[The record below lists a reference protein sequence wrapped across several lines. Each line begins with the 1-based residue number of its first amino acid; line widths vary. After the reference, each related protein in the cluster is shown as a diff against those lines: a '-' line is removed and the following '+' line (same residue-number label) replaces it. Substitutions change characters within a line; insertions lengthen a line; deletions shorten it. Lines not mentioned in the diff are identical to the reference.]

1 MVAARIIGLRSKRV
15 NKRNLYNNLRAE
27 LEPGF
32 ICTFSN
38 NTGVSLPHFFP
49 EKRCPHRLVE
59 IQLLLGAGKVKREK
73 RKKETELV
81 FFKGLFV
88 PGLSVAPNKNGG
100 TASAGTLAGTK
111 NGVLRLHKISHIY

>member
-1 MVAARIIGLRSKRV
+1 MVATRINVLRSKRV

-49 EKRCPHRLVE
+49 EKRCPHRLTW
-59 IQLLLGAGKVKREK
+59 LTGSSTF
-73 RKKETELV
+73 RKND
-81 FFKGLFV
+81 V
-88 PGLSVAPNKNGG
+88 PV
-100 TASAGTLAGTK
+100 
-111 NGVLRLHKISHIY
+111 V